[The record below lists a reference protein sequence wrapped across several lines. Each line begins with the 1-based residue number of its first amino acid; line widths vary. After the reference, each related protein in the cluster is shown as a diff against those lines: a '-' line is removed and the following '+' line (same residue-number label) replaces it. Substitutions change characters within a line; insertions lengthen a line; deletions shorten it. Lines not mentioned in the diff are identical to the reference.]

1 VANEILVVD
10 MEGGAYPLLSDALMQ
25 QGFVARS
32 ASASETA
39 LAMASEGPF
48 DAVVTELP
56 SGAESDMALFEQLRE
71 LQPDVPIVA
80 TGGGDVDTVVA
91 ALRSG
96 AYDYIIR
103 PAPVDTLVAAVS
115 RAVQHRKLVAEVARL
130 RDLPHLG
137 AEPLIG
143 ESPSIK
149 AVKELLLQIC
159 DSDATVLI
167 TGESGTGKERAA
179 RALHNLGPR
188 AARPFVALNS
198 AAMPPNLLESEL
210 FGHVRGAFT
219 DAIRARPGLLAG
231 ADHGTVFLDEI
242 GDMPLSIQS
251 KLLRAL
257 QERRFRPVG
266 SDTELPLKARLIA
279 ATNRNLEN
287 DVPAGRFRQELY
299 YRINVIQIS
308 MPPLRERTEDILP
321 LAQHILVRV
330 AERIEK
336 PVTGIAPT
344 AAEKLIEYSWPGNV
358 RELENCIERAVLLT
372 SFSDITVDDLPERV
386 RLHQTGGEAAHGAH
400 EDLVTLAEMK
410 RRYLRHVIS
419 TVRGNKS
426 RAARILDIDRRT
438 LCKHLREDEGSSS

>member
-1 VANEILVVD
+1 
-10 MEGGAYPLLSDALMQ
+10 
-25 QGFVARS
+25 
-32 ASASETA
+32 
-39 LAMASEGPF
+39 
-48 DAVVTELP
+48 
-56 SGAESDMALFEQLRE
+56 
-71 LQPDVPIVA
+71 
-80 TGGGDVDTVVA
+80 
-91 ALRSG
+91 
-96 AYDYIIR
+96 
-103 PAPVDTLVAAVS
+103 VAAVS
-115 RAVQHRKLVAEVARL
+115 RAVQHRKLVAEVHRL
-130 RDLPHLG
+130 RALPHLG

-143 ESPSIK
+143 ESAAIK

-179 RALHNLGPR
+179 RALHSLGPR
-188 AARPFVALNS
+188 ADRPFVAMNS
-198 AAMPPNLLESEL
+198 AAMPANLLESEL

-219 DAIRARPGLLAG
+219 DAARARPGLLA
-231 ADHGTVFLDEI
+231 AAEHGTVFLDEI

-279 ATNRNLEN
+279 ATNRNLEH

-330 AERIEK
+330 AERIDK
-336 PVTGIAPT
+336 AVTGIAPA
-344 AAEKLIEYSWPGNV
+344 AAEKLIEYAWPGNV

-372 SFSDITVDDLPERV
+372 SFSDITVDDLPDRV
-386 RLHQTGGEAAHGAH
+386 RMQHGGEAGHGER

-438 LCKHLREDEGSSS
+438 LCKHLREDEGPTS